1 MLLGLLWLM
10 YNNVNHYMTILISY
24 WAVIFGIVITI
35 LYLFISKRWKKSFIL
50 LFIVV
55 FLSVF
60 FYLLGVQTP
69 PMFREVLD
77 CHSDYV
83 SDSKKSNAFI
93 CEYSLIYNSK
103 YNIKINDA
111 FVEYR
116 REYKNYYSREY
127 NIDKN
132 SFWFIANIED
142 LSGLGQKGYG
152 EKWEIERMN
161 SSRIVLP
168 VIIKDTIILYL
179 NDKKNKECADSLI
192 FRRITGTGI

>member
-24 WAVIFGIVITI
+24 WIVLFGIVITM
-35 LYLFISKRWKKSFIL
+35 LYFLISKRWKKSVIL
-50 LFIVV
+50 LFIVA
-55 FLSVF
+55 FLSVY

-77 CHSDYV
+77 CHSEYV

-103 YNIKINDA
+103 YDIKINDA

-116 REYKNYYSREY
+116 HEYKNYYSREY
-127 NIDKN
+127 NIDRN
-132 SFWFIANIED
+132 SSWFIATID
-142 LSGLGQKGYG
+142 DIMALKQKGYG
-152 EKWEIERMN
+152 DKWEIEKTN

-168 VIIKDTIILYL
+168 INLNDTIILHLY
-179 NDKKNKECADSLI
+179 DKTTHKYIDSLV
-192 FRRITGTGI
+192 FKRL